1 MLPLKGLK
9 VLDFSH
15 AADGPMCGFM
25 LAEAGADVIKVEPLH
40 GEPYRQGGVA
50 TAFFNANRNKRSLAI
65 DLRKP
70 EGLEIALK
78 LAAGS
83 DILLESFTPGT
94 ASNMG
99 IGYEEISR
107 INPRIIY
114 CSISGFG
121 QTGPYSQRPAYDPVI
136 QAMSGF
142 MAVTGE
148 DGRQPVRVGPGVIGL
163 GTAFIAAYGI
173 LLAVMMREKDGKSR
187 YIDAAFFD
195 TAIFFMSSII
205 TGYSLTGLSLPR
217 MGSSNPVFVP
227 YQCFKAS
234 DRYVF
239 IGVTQ
244 ELFWH
249 GFCRAIN
256 MEYLEK
262 DIRFVTNARRLEH
275 RSELLKILEPATSKF
290 NSADLLSRLEDEG
303 VPCAPVQG
311 IGEVIDDP
319 QVRSRHMLCQV
330 EYPGAGNMLMSRL
343 PLKMTNLEQNKV
355 RRPPLLGEHSEEI
368 LLELGY
374 SSDKIDALR
383 RDGIILERLA

>member
-1 MLPLKGLK
+1 LLPLKGLK

-40 GEPYRQGGVA
+40 GEPYCQGGVA

-121 QTGPYSQRPAYDPVI
+121 QTGPYSQRPAYDPVT

-195 TAIFFMSSII
+195 TAIFFYELHHHRLLINRTFSATHGIKQPRLCPLPVLQ
-205 TGYSLTGLSLPR
+205 SLR
-217 MGSSNPVFVP
+217 
-227 YQCFKAS
+227 
-234 DRYVF
+234 
-239 IGVTQ
+239 
-244 ELFWH
+244 
-249 GFCRAIN
+249 
-256 MEYLEK
+256 
-262 DIRFVTNARRLEH
+262 
-275 RSELLKILEPATSKF
+275 
-290 NSADLLSRLEDEG
+290 
-303 VPCAPVQG
+303 
-311 IGEVIDDP
+311 
-319 QVRSRHMLCQV
+319 QVRFYRRHAGAFLARLLPGDQHGIPGKRHPLRHQCQ
-330 EYPGAGNMLMSRL
+330 EAGT
-343 PLKMTNLEQNKV
+343 PQ
-355 RRPPLLGEHSEEI
+355 
-368 LLELGY
+368 
-374 SSDKIDALR
+374 
-383 RDGIILERLA
+383 